1 MDAEHDNREWLVRA
15 EYDLLVAMRALERPL
30 VLSEA
35 ASFHAEQAAEKALK
49 GYLAAQG
56 EAVPVGHDLVD
67 LLRLCQAIDPEFAQL
82 EAAVEALGPHFAA
95 YTEPGAPTSPLVVDA
110 ERDLE
115 VARGIVQ
122 FVRVRV

>member
-1 MDAEHDNREWLVRA
+1 MDAERENREWLVRA
-15 EYDLLVAMRALERPL
+15 EYDLLVAQRALERPL
-30 VLSEA
+30 TLSEA

-56 EAVPVGHDLVD
+56 EAVPAGHDLPA
-67 LLRLCQAIDPEFAQL
+67 LLRLCQAVDPEFAQL
-82 EAAVEALGPHFAA
+82 EGAAETLAPHFTA
-95 YTEPGAPTSPLVVDA
+95 YTEPGAPSAPLVADA

-115 VARGIVQ
+115 LARGILQ